1 MGELAEGEGGTSR
14 KSLPL
19 LSRDRLRPAFALQP
33 APLSLTAA
41 VARDTR
47 KDSGPPKQSLDP
59 EHQAMVAGCSSY
71 GEVAERQRGPK
82 AVMIVLV
89 LSLPDRLHKPAI

>member
-41 VARDTR
+41 VASEARLG
-47 KDSGPPKQSLDP
+47 SGSSNLLLNQAWRLGVALLGTLQKGEGFLLDRGN
-59 EHQAMVAGCSSY
+59 AG
-71 GEVAERQRGPK
+71 A
-82 AVMIVLV
+82 
-89 LSLPDRLHKPAI
+89 AIA

>member
-41 VARDTR
+41 VARLG
-47 KDSGPPKQSLDP
+47 SGSSNLLLNLLN
-59 EHQAMVAGCSSY
+59 QAWRLGVAIVGTLQK
-71 GEVAERQRGPK
+71 GEGFLVDRGD
-82 AVMIVLV
+82 AGA
-89 LSLPDRLHKPAI
+89 AIA

>member
-41 VARDTR
+41 VASEARLG
-47 KDSGPPKQSLDP
+47 SGSSNLLLNLLN
-59 EHQAMVAGCSSY
+59 QAWRLGVALVGTLQK
-71 GEVAERQRGPK
+71 GEGFKVDRGN
-82 AVMIVLV
+82 AGA
-89 LSLPDRLHKPAI
+89 AIA